1 MKMGLLAMATLPLPL
16 LAMVR
21 FPTLTTS
28 GWNERPSRLRFCPM
42 KMGLLAMAILPLPER
57 AIARL
62 PTLMVLGQP
71 QMLLPKRL
79 RQDQS
84 SLRSRPGQNQTSSRA
99 WPSRVQCP
107 VSMTMG
113 LLAMA
118 ILPLPELAT
127 VRLPTLMRLGQ
138 NQERL
143 PKRLRQRQLSL
154 WLRSGHAQTPL
165 LMNIGLLTTATLP
178 EPEAAMVRLPTPIRF
193 GQNQMPW
200 WLRLCQNQLSLPDRL
215 GQDQSPLLMKTG
227 LLTTARLPVLRS
239 VVANQSPARLRSRCT
254 NLLSARLPS
263 GGKTQTPSPASTWLA
278 ATAELPVLAGAA
290 RRRS

>member
-84 SLRSRPGQNQTSSRA
+84 SLRSRPGQNQPSSRA

-113 LLAMA
+113 LLATA

-143 PKRLRQRQLSL
+143 PKRL
-154 WLRSGHAQTPL
+154 
-165 LMNIGLLTTATLP
+165 
-178 EPEAAMVRLPTPIRF
+178 
-193 GQNQMPW
+193 
-200 WLRLCQNQLSLPDRL
+200 CQH
-215 GQDQSPLLMKTG
+215 QSPLLMKTG
-227 LLTTARLPVLRS
+227 LFTPARLPVLRS
-239 VVANQSPARLRSRCT
+239 VVANQSSARLRSRCT